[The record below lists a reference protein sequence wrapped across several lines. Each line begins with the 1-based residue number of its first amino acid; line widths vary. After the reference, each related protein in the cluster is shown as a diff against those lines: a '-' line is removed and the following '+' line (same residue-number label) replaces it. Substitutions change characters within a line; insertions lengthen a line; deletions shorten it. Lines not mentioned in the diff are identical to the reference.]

1 MNILQKYAPKT
12 IEEIEVNKEQA
23 IILME
28 FMKNFRKQ
36 KKKAMLAYGPTGT
49 GKTSHVY
56 TIARE
61 LQLEIFEVNSSD
73 FRNAES
79 LQQRVGNASKQKS
92 LFAKGKILLV
102 DELDGISG
110 QEDRGGLQ
118 ALVEIIEQTQ
128 FPIVITAN
136 DIEMDKFASLFK
148 KVTLLEF
155 KAVEKRTIYNILRR
169 ICEKENIKYTES
181 DLANISAYA
190 QGDIR
195 SALIDLG
202 SSFQG
207 KKITLSAFEARNKK
221 ENAVQTT
228 INLFQSKGFLES
240 LKELENS
247 DEYLVDISRIKIPPI
262 LFTNE
267 HSLIYLL
274 EENLQTRDAFNS
286 LSRADIFHGRIM
298 RRQYWRLLS
307 YIPSYL
313 AFSSLNQTLERVK
326 KSSRSPKNNFRLWS
340 LINKNKTA
348 SVERLARMSHCSKA
362 KANKEIY
369 PFLKTAIKQEVI

>member
-12 IEEIEVNKEQA
+12 VEEIEVNKEQA
-23 IILME
+23 IILTE

-36 KKKAMLAYGPTGT
+36 KKKAILSYGPTGT

-118 ALVEIIEQTQ
+118 ALVEIIEKTQ

-169 ICEKENIKYTES
+169 ICEKEDIKYNES
-181 DLANISAYA
+181 DLADIAEYA

-195 SALIDLG
+195 AALIDLE

-207 KKITLSAFEARNKK
+207 KKITLSAFEARNKR
-221 ENAVQTT
+221 ENAIQTT
-228 INLFQSKGFLES
+228 INLFQSKSFLES

-267 HSLIYLL
+267 QALIYLL

-286 LSRADIFHGRIM
+286 LSRADIFHGRIV

-313 AFSSLNQTLERVK
+313 AFSSLHQPLERVK

-362 KANKEIY
+362 KANKDVY
-369 PFLKTAIKQEVI
+369 PFLKIMKQEVI